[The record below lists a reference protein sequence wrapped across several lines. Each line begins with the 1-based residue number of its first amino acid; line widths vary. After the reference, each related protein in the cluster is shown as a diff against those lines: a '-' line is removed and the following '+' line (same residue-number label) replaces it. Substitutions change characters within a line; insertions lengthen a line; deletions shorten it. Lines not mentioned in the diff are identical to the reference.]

1 MVKQVIEFIK
11 NNKYKNFCHNKWTSS
26 EDYTLYYSIKKD
38 DGKYEY
44 DVIYLEIEFEGLFG
58 FSIKL
63 EGKLLYKSHNFFE
76 WYKLRRFI
84 KKEYEV
90 YVKNK
95 LKAVEEI
102 IVFLEDV
109 DRNTTQENQ

>member
-11 NNKYKNFCHNKWTSS
+11 NNKFKNFCHNKWSSS
-26 EDYTLYYSIKKD
+26 EDYTLYYPIKKD
-38 DGKYEY
+38 NGLYNE
-44 DVIYLEIEFEGLFG
+44 VYLEIEFEGLFG

-63 EGKLLYKSHNFFE
+63 ERKLLYKSHNLFE

-90 YVKNK
+90 YIKNH
-95 LKAVEEI
+95 LKAVEETI
-102 IVFLEDV
+102 AFIEDV
-109 DRNTTQENQ
+109 NRNTTQENQ

>member
-11 NNKYKNFCHNKWTSS
+11 NNKYKNFCHSEWSS
-26 EDYTLYYSIKKD
+26 SKDYTLYYSIKKD
-38 DGKYEY
+38 DGKYE
-44 DVIYLEIEFEGLFG
+44 DIYIEIEFEGLFG
-58 FSIKL
+58 FNIKL
-63 EGKLLYKSHNFFE
+63 DRKLLYKSHNFFE

-84 KKEYEV
+84 KKEYEL
-90 YVKNK
+90 YAKNH
-95 LKAVEEI
+95 LKTVEEI

>member
-11 NNKYKNFCHNKWTSS
+11 NNKFKNFCHHKWSSS
-26 EDYTLYYSIKKD
+26 ENYTLYYSIKKD
-38 DGKYEY
+38 NDKY
-44 DVIYLEIEFEGLFG
+44 DDIYLEIEFEGLFG
-58 FSIKL
+58 FSIEL
-63 EGKLLYKSHNFFE
+63 DRKLLYKSHNFFE
-76 WYKLRRFI
+76 WYKLKRFI

-90 YVKNK
+90 YAKNH
-95 LKAVEEI
+95 LKTVEEI

>member
-11 NNKYKNFCHNKWTSS
+11 NNKVKNFCHSEWSSS

-38 DGKYEY
+38 DGKY
-44 DVIYLEIEFEGLFG
+44 DGINLEIEFEGLFG
-58 FSIKL
+58 FSIRL
-63 EGKLLYKSHNFFE
+63 DRKLLCKSHNFFE
-76 WYKLRRFI
+76 WYKLKRFI
-84 KKEYEV
+84 KKEYEA
-90 YVKNK
+90 YAKNH
-95 LKAVEEI
+95 LKTVEEI

>member
-1 MVKQVIEFIK
+1 MNGRVLRI
-11 NNKYKNFCHNKWTSS
+11 
-26 EDYTLYYSIKKD
+26 TLCIILIKKD
-38 DGKYEY
+38 DGEYEY
-44 DVIYLEIEFEGLFG
+44 DVIYLEIEFEGFFG
-58 FSIKL
+58 FNIKL
-63 EGKLLYKSHNFFE
+63 DGNLLYKSHNLFE

-90 YVKNK
+90 YVKNH
-95 LKAVEEI
+95 LKTVEET

>member
-1 MVKQVIEFIK
+1 MVKQIIEFIK
-11 NNKYKNFCHNKWTSS
+11 NNKFRNFCHSEWSSS

-38 DGKYEY
+38 NGKDDE
-44 DVIYLEIEFEGLFG
+44 IYLEIGFYGLFG
-58 FSIKL
+58 FNIKL
-63 EGKLLYKSHNFFE
+63 ERKLLYKSHNFFE

-84 KKEYEV
+84 KKEYEI
-90 YVKNK
+90 YVKNQ
-95 LKAVEEI
+95 LKAVEET

>member
-11 NNKYKNFCHNKWTSS
+11 NNKFKNFCHNKWSS
-26 EDYTLYYSIKKD
+26 SDDYTLYYSIKKGN
-38 DGKYEY
+38 GKY
-44 DVIYLEIEFEGLFG
+44 DDIYLEIEFEGLFG
-58 FSIKL
+58 FNIKL
-63 EGKLLYKSHNFFE
+63 DRKLLYKSHNLFE

-84 KKEYEV
+84 KNEYEV
-90 YVKNK
+90 YVKNH

-109 DRNTTQENQ
+109 NRNTTQENQ

>member
-1 MVKQVIEFIK
+1 MVNQVIEFIK
-11 NNKYKNFCHNKWTSS
+11 NNKFRNFCRSEWSSS

-38 DGKYEY
+38 NGKY
-44 DVIYLEIEFEGLFG
+44 DDDDIYLEIEFEGLFG

-63 EGKLLYKSHNFFE
+63 DRKLLYKSHNFFE
-76 WYKLRRFI
+76 WYKLKRFI

-90 YVKNK
+90 YVKNQ

-109 DRNTTQENQ
+109 NRNNTQEN